1 MLTNG
6 QYKIQSP
13 TGRTNEVLL
22 FGPEGKLVGMVK
34 RLTLIADVTNP
45 NVRGTVEL
53 HDGSN
58 HQLLRVTFSAKG
70 IIIDGEP
77 KKEPE
82 GASKQTDLDDL
93 LPKRQ
98 SHSAG

>member
-6 QYKIQSP
+6 QYKLQSP

-22 FGPEGKLVGMVK
+22 FGPDGKLVGMVK
-34 RLTLIADVTNP
+34 SLTLAADCANP
-45 NVRGTVEL
+45 DVRGTIEM
-53 HDGSN
+53 HDGSV
-58 HQLLRVTFSAKG
+58 HQLLRVIFSAKG

-82 GASKQTDLDDL
+82 GASKQTELDDL
-93 LPKRQ
+93 LPKT
-98 SHSAG
+98 

>member
-13 TGRTNEVLL
+13 TGRANEVLL
-22 FGPEGKLVGMVK
+22 FGPDGKLIGMVK
-34 RLTLIADVTNP
+34 RLTLTVDATNP
-45 NVRGTVEL
+45 DVRGNIEMHTGEV
-53 HDGSN
+53 

-70 IIIDGEP
+70 ILTDGEP

-82 GASKQTDLDDL
+82 GASKQTELDDL
-93 LPKRQ
+93 LPKT
-98 SHSAG
+98 